1 MRHSGLPLA
10 TSGSRAN
17 NTPCQARCAQ
27 NADHLAHN
35 SPFSPFFTE
44 VVCTLGTTP
53 ARTATSPPPNARNF
67 ATRGSNTSATRAI
80 HHKTARTCSETLAH
94 GASLHPGYRT
104 CHVAGFVPCMPWY
117 VLLVRTWAC
126 YSESGQPRPRTEQ
139 RVNVRNRRPT
149 CETAGSH
156 AGHVGTQVTVA
167 HSQSIT
173 DHGAATHRPAM
184 QHSQERGKH
193 HHLQQQ
199 LSHATKP
206 KSHPASNT
214 ICPSS
219 KLAHTTYNTNFPH
232 QQPKSHHKTN
242 TFCPVTQKPHQHQ
255 CGGCRRAR
263 LRCPWAAAGP
273 GRTTS
278 RRAERSSRRGRRA
291 GGPPPTG
298 TPSSPAAIAAGCKAQ
313 PGHPQPRAPAARD
326 TQTHRTLARAL
337 SPGLVHRRKR
347 PPL

>member
-10 TSGSRAN
+10 TLGSRAN

-27 NADHLAHN
+27 NADRLAHN

-67 ATRGSNTSATRAI
+67 ATRGSDTSATHRQRAW
-80 HHKTARTCSETLAH
+80 RGEN
-94 GASLHPGYRT
+94 PGYRT

-117 VLLVRTWAC
+117 AFLVRTWAC

-242 TFCPVTQKPHQHQ
+242 TFCPVTQNPTSTS
-255 CGGCRRAR
+255 AE
-263 LRCPWAAAGP
+263 AAGEP
-273 GRTTS
+273 GCD
-278 RRAERSSRRGRRA
+278 ARGRRQGLA
-291 GGPPPTG
+291 GQRADA
-298 TPSSPAAIAAGCKAQ
+298 PSKARGADGSRAGRR
-313 PGHPQPRAPAARD
+313 PRAHQAARP
-326 TQTHRTLARAL
+326 R
-337 SPGLVHRRKR
+337 
-347 PPL
+347 

>member
-10 TSGSRAN
+10 TLGSRAN

-27 NADHLAHN
+27 NADRLAHN

-67 ATRGSNTSATRAI
+67 ATRGSDTSATHRQRAW
-80 HHKTARTCSETLAH
+80 RGEN
-94 GASLHPGYRT
+94 PGYRT

-117 VLLVRTWAC
+117 AFLVRTWAC

-167 HSQSIT
+167 HSQSMT

-219 KLAHTTYNTNFPH
+219 KLAHTSYNTNFPA
-232 QQPKSHHKTN
+232 S
-242 TFCPVTQKPHQHQ
+242 
-255 CGGCRRAR
+255 
-263 LRCPWAAAGP
+263 
-273 GRTTS
+273 TS
-278 RRAERSSRRGRRA
+278 RKVTTK
-291 GGPPPTG
+291 PT
-298 TPSSPAAIAAGCKAQ
+298 
-313 PGHPQPRAPAARD
+313 RFV
-326 TQTHRTLARAL
+326 L
-337 SPGLVHRRKR
+337 
-347 PPL
+347 

>member
-53 ARTATSPPPNARNF
+53 ARTSTSPPPNERNF
-67 ATRGSNTSATRAI
+67 ATRGSDTSATRAI

-156 AGHVGTQVTVA
+156 AGRVGTQAAVA
-167 HSQSIT
+167 HSQSMT

-219 KLAHTTYNTNFPH
+219 KLAHTTYNTNFPA
-232 QQPKSHHKTN
+232 P
-242 TFCPVTQKPHQHQ
+242 
-255 CGGCRRAR
+255 
-263 LRCPWAAAGP
+263 
-273 GRTTS
+273 TS
-278 RRAERSSRRGRRA
+278 RKVTTK
-291 GGPPPTG
+291 PTRF
-298 TPSSPAAIAAGCKAQ
+298 I
-313 PGHPQPRAPAARD
+313 
-326 TQTHRTLARAL
+326 L
-337 SPGLVHRRKR
+337 
-347 PPL
+347 

>member
-53 ARTATSPPPNARNF
+53 ARTSTSPPPNERNF
-67 ATRGSNTSATRAI
+67 ATRGSDTSATRAI

-156 AGHVGTQVTVA
+156 AGRVGVQVAVA
-167 HSQSIT
+167 HGQSMT

-193 HHLQQQ
+193 DHLQQQ

-206 KSHPASNT
+206 KSHPAAT
-214 ICPSS
+214 RFIHPPSW
-219 KLAHTTYNTNFPH
+219 LTPATTPTFPH
-232 QQPKSHHKTN
+232 QQAEKSPQNQHVLSCNPKTPP
-242 TFCPVTQKPHQHQ
+242 TPVRRLPEGQTAMPL
-255 CGGCRRAR
+255 GGGRAWPDNEPTRRAKLAAR
-263 LRCPWAAAGP
+263 TASGRAAAHGHTKQP
-273 GRTTS
+273 GRDSGTS
-278 RRAERSSRRGRRA
+278 
-291 GGPPPTG
+291 
-298 TPSSPAAIAAGCKAQ
+298 

-326 TQTHRTLARAL
+326 TQPYNPHTRPRTQ
-337 SPGLVHRRKR
+337 PGPRT
-347 PPL
+347 